1 MIFFT
6 SLTLCLRALVYKI
19 REVPGLYSGAL
30 TGRICLEQKKA
41 VANTGRSRDSEKE
54 ACDYREHHRDVE
66 RAPSSSADVVTLLAQ
81 FSCHCSTLWVACLRG
96 GDGFRQ
102 GSLCVA
108 RLHHLFPFCPA
119 LRSHLVGRC
128 ESRMRASAG
137 NEVNPWKGGGGS
149 SWFDL
154 LIGPGLQVGYISW
167 L

>member
-1 MIFFT
+1 M
-6 SLTLCLRALVYKI
+6 
-19 REVPGLYSGAL
+19 
-30 TGRICLEQKKA
+30 
-41 VANTGRSRDSEKE
+41 DSERD

-66 RAPSSSADVVTLLAQ
+66 RVPSRSADVVTLLAQ
-81 FSCHCSTLWVACLRG
+81 FSYHCTILWVACLRG
-96 GDGFRQ
+96 GNGFRQ

-108 RLHHLFPFCPA
+108 RLHHLFPFCQA
-119 LRSHLVGRC
+119 LRSHLVGGC

-137 NEVNPWKGGGGS
+137 SEVNPWKGGGGS